1 MTTSNRLRTR
11 YDVGTN
17 QVLLQ
22 INDVR
27 PQDVGQYLVVAT
39 NPAGKDSTGGSLSV
53 VPEKPGP
60 DDRGFAP
67 EDKFRTLEQPRRP
80 TRRPLQIV
88 PGVDIQP
95 LAGTEEGDIVTEE
108 QRPPRVIV
116 PLSDG
121 VVEETMPVLLTTKVD
136 AGAPFSTVSVDVFY
150 QRIATKLFT
159 EIQSSDLCLGS
170 KENFSIFGASFF
182 A

>member
-1 MTTSNRLRTR
+1 MTASNRLRTR

-39 NPAGKDSTGGSLSV
+39 NPAGKDSTGGLLNV
-53 VPEKPGP
+53 VPEKPSA
-60 DDRGFAP
+60 DDRGFVP
-67 EDKFRTLEQPRRP
+67 EDKFRNLEQPRRP

-95 LAGTEEGDIVTEE
+95 LAGTEEGDMVTEE

-116 PLSDG
+116 PLSAGD
-121 VVEETMPVLLTTKVD
+121 VEESMPILLTTKID

-150 QRIATKLFT
+150 QRMASKLFVET
-159 EIQSSDLCLGS
+159 
-170 KENFSIFGASFF
+170 
-182 A
+182 